1 MPRRSTRTR
10 SSPSPTSAYP
20 STSSTRRRRPLPP
33 PPRPTPPVATRPPG
47 AAPPSRPPPD
57 APALTPARLPPRGPS
72 QAYEPAEGA
81 RLGKEDNDLLVA
93 SSLVK
98 AKEAGAA
105 GGQPA
110 VSGAVR
116 NKQLREGV
124 TWLRKTPLM
133 GNNLY
138 ETSGFGKKGAQEPIE
153 RQHVANEVRTLAL
166 GRSAGPRS
174 LQEQVDVID
183 QTFTQAA
190 DITVADVRHPTNPAL
205 RATAVLPVLPDFRC
219 WSNQYVQMQFDLD
232 PAFAVATDQQPL
244 FDRAR
249 VSNALIKGFSTPATD
264 NTPAQ
269 SFVAYLLPPADGEGE
284 GEGAA
289 AAAAAAAAGGG
300 ADGEVELEWVREYS
314 YDLKKGMEAQR
325 GETCFLVIDDDKV
338 TYNEFETKIALS
350 RKSIP
355 AQARPSKVTL
365 REREVTEAEEEERA
379 KKRQAL
385 QLAPQLLLTDQTA
398 AAFVKEAAEEAAAE
412 EAAGAGGDAAA
423 AADDAAA
430 DASGAFDP
438 SAD

>member
-1 MPRRSTRTR
+1 M
-10 SSPSPTSAYP
+10 
-20 STSSTRRRRPLPP
+20 
-33 PPRPTPPVATRPPG
+33 
-47 AAPPSRPPPD
+47 
-57 APALTPARLPPRGPS
+57 
-72 QAYEPAEGA
+72 
-81 RLGKEDNDLLVA
+81 A